1 MKTIRNVLKTKTIEG
16 VYTVHPLSTVFEAIA
31 LMSAHNIAAL
41 VATEG
46 TQVAGIIS
54 ERDII
59 QKVTLRE
66 RPLKTTKIYEV
77 MDDEFRCFFP
87 DTDIEEC
94 MCYMTDYKK
103 RHVPVLDNGHLI
115 GLVSIGDI
123 VKEHIA
129 SQAYTI
135 DQLQSYIAG

>member
-1 MKTIRNVLKTKTIEG
+1 MKTVRNVMHSKSIEG
-16 VYTVHPLSTVFEAIA
+16 VYTIHPLASIFEAIA
-31 LMSAHNIAAL
+31 LMSAHNIATL

-46 TQVAGIIS
+46 SQVAGLIS

-66 RPLKTTKIYEV
+66 RALKTTKIYEV

-87 DTDIEEC
+87 DTSIEEC
-94 MCYMTDYKK
+94 MRYMTERRK
-103 RHVPVLDNGHLI
+103 RHVPVLDNGNLV

-123 VKEHIA
+123 VKEYIA
-129 SQAYTI
+129 TQAFTI
-135 DQLQSYIAG
+135 DQLQSYISG